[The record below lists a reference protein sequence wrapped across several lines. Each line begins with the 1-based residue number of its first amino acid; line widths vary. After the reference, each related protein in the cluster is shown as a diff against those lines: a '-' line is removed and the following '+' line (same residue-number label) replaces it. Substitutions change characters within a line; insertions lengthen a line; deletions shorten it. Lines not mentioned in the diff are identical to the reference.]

1 MALMISGNLYS
12 FGQGFVISEYGS
24 LTQTNLNESVWT
36 TRLDDPSLCFVSTA
50 RVQPQAIS

>member
-1 MALMISGNLYS
+1 MISGNLYS